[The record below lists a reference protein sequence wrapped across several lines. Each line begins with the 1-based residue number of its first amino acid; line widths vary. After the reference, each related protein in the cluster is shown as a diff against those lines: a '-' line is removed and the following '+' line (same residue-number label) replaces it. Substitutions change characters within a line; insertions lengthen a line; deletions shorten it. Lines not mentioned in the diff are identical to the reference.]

1 MAAFLEDVKIIENI
15 CLGSRYYL
23 LKVKSE
29 KIIKEIKA
37 GQFCMIK
44 PLDNALI
51 LRRPIS
57 IHNIDKENGVLEF
70 YYETVGKGTKE
81 LSTLKAG
88 DIINIQGPLGEGF
101 SINIKDKKIAIIGGG
116 MGIAPL
122 KELIKQVNKENKV
135 VFIAGGRDKYAFEIL
150 KNINFKNTIVVSD
163 DGSIGEKKNTVEK
176 LKEILEKENINMI
189 FTCGPHIMMEKVAE
203 VAHKNNIY
211 CEVSLEERM
220 GCGTGACMGCSIE
233 TTKGMKKVC
242 KDGPVFNSKEVI
254 K

>member
-1 MAAFLEDVKIIENI
+1 ML
-15 CLGSRYYL
+15 
-23 LKVKSE
+23 
-29 KIIKEIKA
+29 
-37 GQFCMIK
+37 K

-57 IHNIDKENGVLEF
+57 IHNIDRENGILEF
-70 YYETVGKGTKE
+70 YYEVVGKGTKE
-81 LSTLKAG
+81 LSSLKVG
-88 DIINIQGPLGEGF
+88 DMINIQGPLGNGF
-101 SINIKDKKIAIIGGG
+101 STDIKNKKIAIIGGG

-122 KELIKQVNKENKV
+122 KELIKQLNKENEV
-135 VFIAGGRDKYAFEIL
+135 IFIAGGRDKHALEIL
-150 KNINFKNTIVVSD
+150 ENINFKNTIIVSD

-176 LKEILEKENINMI
+176 LKEILKTEKIDMI
-189 FTCGPHIMMEKVAE
+189 STCGPHIMMEKVAE
-203 VAHKNNIY
+203 VAHENNIY

-242 KDGPVFNSKEVI
+242 KDGPVFDSKEVI